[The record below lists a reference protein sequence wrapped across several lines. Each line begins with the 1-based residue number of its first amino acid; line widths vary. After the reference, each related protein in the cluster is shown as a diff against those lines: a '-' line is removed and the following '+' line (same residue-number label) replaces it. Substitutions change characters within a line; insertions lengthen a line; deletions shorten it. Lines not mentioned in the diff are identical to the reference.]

1 MRYVA
6 PRTDVT
12 GGMTAPPP
20 AGRRRVLRAMRWG
33 APRLGLA
40 LAAAGL
46 ALLTLE
52 CALRV
57 AGRLQGL
64 DYRVYLLKFVNPLH
78 VPLRIWNGE
87 GLPGTRVAQAYT
99 RYPPFRPRTAELAT
113 TTEYSVTYQIST
125 KGWRDRERDY
135 AKRPGTTRLV
145 ALGDSFT
152 FGAGVASGQRFT
164 DVAEDHLR
172 DVEILNMG
180 VPGYGLDQT
189 LLAFVAEGA
198 RYQPDAVVVFLNRY
212 VSERH
217 ALDIV
222 IDGVVHVP
230 DDLASAVPNPT
241 TDTDTA
247 YLRPDDPLLAESP
260 AIVRRSYLLS
270 YTTYRL
276 RLWRLHDRLVAADA
290 ATRPLPISRG
300 PTIVDDDPAYRARTT
315 ALLAAFRDRC
325 AAAHARLIVVN
336 IDDLYRYPYVADV
349 PGLVYYDLAD
359 ELHQRDLR
367 TPVRFRFDRHYT
379 ADTHRFIGE
388 RLAASLRGDLAG
400 AVGSP

>member
-1 MRYVA
+1 MWLIC
-6 PRTDVT
+6 RTDVA
-12 GGMTAPPP
+12 GGMTTPPH
-20 AGRRRVLRAMRWG
+20 AGKRRVLRALRWG

-40 LAAAGL
+40 LVSAGL

-64 DYRVYLLKFVNPLH
+64 DYRVYLLNFVNPTH
-78 VPLRIWNGE
+78 TPLRIWNGE
-87 GLPGTRVAQAYT
+87 GLPGMRVAQAYT
-99 RYPPFRPRTAELAT
+99 RYPPFRPRTAEVAT

-152 FGAGVASGQRFT
+152 FGAGVAYGKRFT
-164 DVAEDHLR
+164 EVAADRLR

-189 LLAFVAEGA
+189 LLAFVAEGV
-198 RYQPDAVVVFLNRY
+198 RYQADAVVVFLNRY

-217 ALDIV
+217 SLDIV
-222 IDGVVHVP
+222 IDGVVHIP
-230 DDLASAVPNPT
+230 DDIASAIPNVT
-241 TDTDTA
+241 SDSDTA
-247 YLRPDDPLLAESP
+247 YLRPGDPLLAGTS
-260 AIVRRSYLLS
+260 AIVRHSYLLS
-270 YTTYRL
+270 YTAYRL
-276 RLWRLHDRLVAADA
+276 RVWRLHDRLVAADA
-290 ATRPLPISRG
+290 VTRPLPILEG
-300 PTIVDDDPAYRARTT
+300 PTIVDDDPAQRARTT
-315 ALLAAFRDRC
+315 ALLTAFRDRC
-325 AAAHARLIVVN
+325 AAARARLIVVN
-336 IDDLYRYPYVADV
+336 IDDLFRYPYVADV
-349 PGLVYYDLAD
+349 PGVVYYDLAD

-367 TPVRFRFDRHYT
+367 MPVRFRFDRHYT

-388 RLAASLRGDLAG
+388 RLAASLRSALAG
-400 AVGSP
+400 AAGFP